1 MRSWRGLC
9 RLWLVSL
16 LYAVSFSQHSEAQTS
31 GPSPQTLPTVE
42 VRGTTPLTGI
52 PVPREQVPANV
63 QVATGKEIQ
72 ASGTFT
78 LTDFFSRRF
87 AGVNLTHVQNNPYQ
101 PDVSYRGFVS
111 SFLIGTPPGLSV
123 FLDGVRVNEPL
134 ADHVNW
140 DLLPVDAI
148 DRIELVPGS
157 HPVYGRNTLGGAIV
171 MQTKRG
177 LTNPGSLLEV
187 WGGSFGRLRTLAQT
201 GGSRGK
207 FDYFFSA
214 NRFMEDGFRDF
225 SRSDVGQVFGKVG
238 YVEGKNDL
246 AFSLSYT
253 NNHLTGNGP
262 LAESILKRD
271 RSAVYTH
278 PDKFDPEVW
287 LLNSEYR
294 RDLGGGFTLSTNA
307 FGRFL
312 SIDQFNPGVDEEIQA
327 RTWQRGWGG
336 TAQLAYQGKW
346 LNLPV
351 TAAVGLDYNGARL
364 NYRIDERE
372 VDRFAGGEK
381 EPFEAETRIHTQ
393 THGGGAFI
401 TLTVE
406 PLERLAITAAGRF
419 DMTSLQIKDR
429 LAGQD
434 NDEADARTTDASGSH
449 RFKRF
454 NPALGAT
461 YALTN
466 NLSLYAGYS
475 QSYRAPTAVELTCA
489 NPDAPCPVPTA
500 IIDDPP
506 LKAVKGKTWETG
518 VRWSPLSGLRTTL
531 AFFRTELDDDILF
544 RNEPRSQLRGYFQN
558 IDATR
563 RQGIELLLQGAWR
576 KLQWYANYTLTD
588 ATFED
593 DIDLFTFASEDRLAR
608 VKKGHRLPLV
618 PAHRIAG
625 GMEFALTPYLRI
637 NLDGSYVGSQYL
649 RGDED
654 NKRKRLSPYFVAN
667 AQLTYSAQFFDVF
680 FRLENMFDTN
690 YESYGAF
697 AENRRDG
704 TGLERFLGPG
714 APLGAFGGVRVKF

>member
-1 MRSWRGLC
+1 M
-9 RLWLVSL
+9 
-16 LYAVSFSQHSEAQTS
+16 
-31 GPSPQTLPTVE
+31 
-42 VRGTTPLTGI
+42 
-52 PVPREQVPANV
+52 
-63 QVATGKEIQ
+63 
-72 ASGTFT
+72 
-78 LTDFFSRRF
+78 
-87 AGVNLTHVQNNPYQ
+87 
-101 PDVSYRGFVS
+101 
-111 SFLIGTPPGLSV
+111 

-134 ADHVNW
+134 ADQVNW

-201 GGSRGK
+201 GGSHRN

-238 YVEGKNDL
+238 YLAGKNDL
-246 AFSLSYT
+246 IFSLSYT

-271 RSAVYTH
+271 RSAVYTF
-278 PDKFDPEVW
+278 PDKFDPESW

-294 RDLGGGFTLSTNA
+294 RELGGGFTLSSNV

-312 SIDQFNPGVDEEIQA
+312 TIDQFNPGVEEELQS
-327 RTWQRGWGG
+327 RTSQQGWGG
-336 TAQLAYQGKW
+336 TAQVAYQGKW
-346 LNLPV
+346 LNFPV
-351 TAAVGLDYNGARL
+351 TAAMGIDYNGARL
-364 NYRIDERE
+364 DYRISERE
-372 VDRFAGGEK
+372 IDDTISKEK
-381 EPFEAETRIHTQ
+381 SSFKTATKIHTQ
-393 THGGGAFI
+393 THGGGAFV

-406 PLERLAITAAGRF
+406 PLERLAVTAAGRF
-419 DMTSLQIKDR
+419 DVTSLEINDR
-429 LAGQD
+429 LAGR
-434 NDEADARTTDASGSH
+434 ADVGEETRDTDASGSH

-454 NPALGAT
+454 NPAIGAT

-466 NLSLYAGYS
+466 NLSLYASYS

-500 IIDDPP
+500 IVDDPA
-506 LKAVKGKTWETG
+506 LKPVKGKTWETG
-518 VRWSPLSGLRTTL
+518 MRWSPLPNLRTTL
-531 AFFRTELDDDILF
+531 AFFRTDLEDDILF
-544 RNEPRSQLRGYFQN
+544 RNEPRSQLRGVFQN
-558 IDATR
+558 IGATR
-563 RQGIELLLQGAWR
+563 RQGIELLLQGVWGHA
-576 KLQWYANYTLTD
+576 QWHANYTLTD

-593 DIDLFTFASEDRLAR
+593 DINLFTFASEDRLAR
-608 VKKGHRLPLV
+608 VKKGDRLPLV
-618 PAHRIAG
+618 PIHRITG
-625 GMEFALTPYLRI
+625 GVEVLLTPALRLSFGGI
-637 NLDGSYVGSQYL
+637 YVGSQHL

-654 NKRKRLSPYFVAN
+654 NRRRRLSPYFVAN
-667 AQLTYSAQFFDVF
+667 TQITYSAQFFDIF
-680 FRLENMFDTN
+680 FRLDNMFDSN
-690 YESYGAF
+690 YETYGAF

-714 APLGAFGGVRVKF
+714 TPLGAFAGVRMKF